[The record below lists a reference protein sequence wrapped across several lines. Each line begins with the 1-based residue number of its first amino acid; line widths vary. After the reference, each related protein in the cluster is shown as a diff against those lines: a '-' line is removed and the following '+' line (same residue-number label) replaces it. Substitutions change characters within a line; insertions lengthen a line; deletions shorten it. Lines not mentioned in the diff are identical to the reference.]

1 MGLRQRQSE
10 FALAAALLIQKAD
23 ELGYEVTL
31 GDAYRDP
38 RVHGDFG
45 VAGGYGRSS
54 SVHKLRMAIDL
65 NLFDRNGE
73 YITDDRGHKH
83 LGKWWEKTFKEF
95 DAAWGGRFNGDFNHY
110 SFRVWGSA

>member
-10 FALAAALLIQKAD
+10 FAQAVALLIQKVD
-23 ELGYEVTL
+23 ELDMECTL
-31 GDAYRDP
+31 GDCFRDS

-45 VAGGYGRSS
+45 IKKAYGRAN

-65 NLFDRNGE
+65 NLFIDGE
-73 YITDDRGHKH
+73 YITDDRGHKQ
-83 LGKWWEKTFKEF
+83 LGKWWEKTFREF
-95 DAAWGGRFNGDFNHY
+95 DACWGGRFNGDYNHY

>member
-1 MGLRQRQSE
+1 MGLRDRQSE
-10 FALAAALLIQKAD
+10 FAQAAALLIQKAD

-31 GDAYRDP
+31 GDAFRDS

-45 VAGGYGRSS
+45 IKKAYGRAS

-65 NLFDRNGE
+65 NLFIDGE
-73 YITDDRGHKH
+73 YITDDRGHKE
-83 LGKWWEKTFKEF
+83 LGKWWKKTFKDC
-95 DAAWGGRFNGDFNHY
+95 DAVWGGDFGDPNHY

>member
-10 FALAAALLIQKAD
+10 FAQAVALLIQKAD

-31 GDAYRDP
+31 GDAFRDS

-45 VAGGYGRSS
+45 IKQAYGRAN
-54 SVHKLRMAIDL
+54 SVHKLRLAIDL
-65 NLFDRNGE
+65 NLFKDGE
-73 YITDDRGHKH
+73 YLSKTEDHRI
-83 LGKWWEKTFKEF
+83 LGKWWVKTFKEY
-95 DAAWGGRFNGDFNHY
+95 DAVWGGKWNDGNHY